1 MFKDLK
7 EYQEITQ
14 LYYNSVNVSEE
25 QREFNRR
32 LDEQEFTEEEALYV
46 IENIDE
52 ISAAVISDLR
62 EEFQVLSEETL
73 TEEDYLDLQEV
84 LGSALVSGIG
94 RKITTKLAR
103 KAGPAIRKGL
113 KTMKTGAKDVL
124 RGGGEVAKGAFKKVK
139 GAVTSKTGKRILG
152 GLGALTG
159 VGLVGGLVNNLRK
172 KGKES
177 RLKDEKK
184 NQTEVKPPV
193 QIGGGNAGGSTDSG
207 GTAGGG
213 KQETKPPKQTET
225 KPEPPKQTE
234 TKPDK
239 PDTKAE
245 VKPETKQKKMHPI
258 EKKNRARFGDA
269 HVDKL
274 KNKQKDFKA
283 MKKGEMSKADFIKAY
298 PKSITAQKAA
308 GLRDHTEWDAY
319 DKVLEYLFSTDQ
331 VDTIEEANYV
341 MMEMD
346 QETIGSIVYEVN
358 EFLEEG
364 FIDNLKAG
372 VSKVKTSASNL
383 GDKIKKKAS
392 NVISKVKNKVD
403 VAQKTLNPA
412 SKENKKIREK
422 QAIQKDDSATTSEKQ
437 TAKAQEMAYKRKRSN
452 KSIAD
457 IKAENKAKMIANAK
471 KRNEKFQKDKMKK

>member
-14 LYYNSVNVSEE
+14 LYYNSVNISEE

-52 ISAAVISDLR
+52 VTATVINDLQ

-73 TEEDYLDLQEV
+73 TEEDYLNLQEV
-84 LGSALVSGIG
+84 LGGALIG
-94 RKITTKLAR
+94 GLTRKINTKLAR

-113 KTMKTGAKDVL
+113 KTMKTGAGDVL
-124 RGGGEVAKGAFKKVK
+124 RGGKDVAKSALSKVSGVVKKVAPK
-139 GAVTSKTGKRILG
+139 VLKAAPLLGAG
-152 GLGALTG
+152 GLAAA
-159 VGLVGGLVNNLRK
+159 GLIGGINALRK

-193 QIGGGNAGGSTDSG
+193 TPDTGDKGGN
-207 GTAGGG
+207 
-213 KQETKPPKQTET
+213 KQTET
-225 KPEPPKQTE
+225 KPDPKPETKTEVKPETKTEVKPEPPKQTE
-234 TKPDK
+234 TEKPK
-239 PDTKAE
+239 
-245 VKPETKQKKMHPI
+245 KKMSSI

-274 KNKQKDFKA
+274 KSKQKDFKK

-319 DKVLEYLFSTDQ
+319 DMVLEYLFSTEQ
-331 VDTIEEANYV
+331 VSSIEEANYV

-346 QETIGSIVYEVN
+346 QETIGSIVSEVRYV
-358 EFLEEG
+358 LDEG

-372 VSKVKTSASNL
+372 VSKVKTAAGNVK
-383 GDKIKKKAS
+383 DTAVKTTKK
-392 NVISKVKNKVD
+392 VISKGKDILSSKNKV
-403 VAQKTLNPA
+403 KTLNPL
-412 SKENKKIREK
+412 SKENIKIRDK
-422 QAIQKDDSATTSEKQ
+422 KASMTDDNKGKVKSQISAI
-437 TAKAQEMAYKRKRSN
+437 KRKRDG
-452 KSIAD
+452 KTIAD
-457 IKAENKAKMIANAK
+457 VQAANKEKMRAAAKA
-471 KRNEKFQKDKMKK
+471 RNEKFKKDRMKK

>member
-84 LGSALVSGIG
+84 IGGALIG
-94 RKITTKLAR
+94 GLTRKINTKLAR
-103 KAGPAIRKGL
+103 KAGPVIRKGL
-113 KTMKTGAKDVL
+113 KTMKTGAGDVL
-124 RGGGEVAKGAFKKVK
+124 RGGTEVAKGAFKKVK
-139 GAVTSKTGKRILG
+139 GAITSKTGKRILG

-159 VGLVGGLVNNLRK
+159 VGLVGGLVNSLRK

-207 GTAGGG
+207 GTAGGDKG
-213 KQETKPPKQTET
+213 GEKT
-225 KPEPPKQTE
+225 PEPPKEVDPPKATETE
-234 TKPDK
+234 TKK
-239 PDTKAE
+239 
-245 VKPETKQKKMHPI
+245 KKMHPI

-274 KNKQKDFKA
+274 KNKQKDFKK

-383 GDKIKKKAS
+383 KDKIKKKAS
-392 NVISKVKNKVD
+392 NVISNVKNKVD

-471 KRNEKFQKDKMKK
+471 ARNEKFQKDKMKK

>member
-14 LYYNSVNVSEE
+14 LYYDSVNISEE

-46 IENIDE
+46 LENIDE
-52 ISAAVISDLR
+52 VTATVINDLQ

-73 TEEDYLDLQEV
+73 TEEDYLDLQEI
-84 LGSALVSGIG
+84 LESALLSGLG
-94 RKITTKLAR
+94 RKIGTKLAR

-113 KTMKTGAKDVL
+113 KTMKTGAGDVL
-124 RGGGEVAKGAFKKVK
+124 RGGADVAKGAFKKVK
-139 GAVTSKTGKRILG
+139 GAVTSKTGKRVLG
-152 GLGALTG
+152 GLGAITG
-159 VGLVGGLVNNLRK
+159 VGLLGGLVNNLRK

-184 NQTEVKPPV
+184 NQTEVKPPTIV
-193 QIGGGNAGGSTDSG
+193 QVGGGNAGGSTDSG
-207 GTAGGG
+207 GTAGGDKG
-213 KQETKPPKQTET
+213 GQKT
-225 KPEPPKQTE
+225 PEPPKGVEPPKATE
-234 TKPDK
+234 TEKPK
-239 PDTKAE
+239 
-245 VKPETKQKKMHPI
+245 KKMSSI

-274 KNKQKDFKA
+274 KNKQKDFKK

-298 PKSITAQKAA
+298 PKSITAQTAA

-331 VDTIEEANYV
+331 VDTIEEANYI

-346 QETIGSIVYEVN
+346 QETIGSIVYEVD

-372 VSKVKTSASNL
+372 VDKVKKVAGNVKDTAV
-383 GDKIKKKAS
+383 KTTKK
-392 NVISKVKNKVD
+392 VVSKGKDILSSKNKV
-403 VAQKTLNPA
+403 KTLNPL
-412 SKENKKIREK
+412 SKENKKIRDKKAGMTDENK
-422 QAIQKDDSATTSEKQ
+422 GKTISQINAI
-437 TAKAQEMAYKRKRSN
+437 KRKRDG

-457 IKAENKAKMIANAK
+457 VQAANKEKMRAAARA
-471 KRNEKFQKDKMKK
+471 RNEKFKNRNK

>member
-14 LYYNSVNVSEE
+14 LYYDSVNISEE

-46 IENIDE
+46 LENIDE
-52 ISAAVISDLR
+52 VTATVINDLQ

-84 LGSALVSGIG
+84 LGSALAAGIG
-94 RKITTKLAR
+94 RKISTKIAR
-103 KAGPAIRKGL
+103 KAGPAIRKGF
-113 KTMKTGAKDVL
+113 KTMKTGAGDVL
-124 RGGGEVAKGAFKKVK
+124 RGGVEVGKGALKKIK
-139 GAVTSKTGKRILG
+139 GAVTSKTGKRVLG

-159 VGLVGGLVNNLRK
+159 VGLLGGLVNNLRK

-207 GTAGGG
+207 GTAGGDKG
-213 KQETKPPKQTET
+213 GQKT
-225 KPEPPKQTE
+225 PEPPK
-234 TKPDK
+234 
-239 PDTKAE
+239 E
-245 VKPETKQKKMHPI
+245 VKPPKATETEKPKKKMSSI

-274 KNKQKDFKA
+274 KNKQKDFKK

-298 PKSITAQKAA
+298 PKSITAQTAA

-331 VDTIEEANYV
+331 VDTIEEANYI

-346 QETIGSIVYEVN
+346 QETIGSIVYEVD

-372 VSKVKTSASNL
+372 VSKVKKVVKKGVDAVKSAP
-383 GDKIKKKAS
+383 GVVKDKVVKRVERRKE
-392 NVISKVKNKVD
+392 NVAI
-403 VAQKTLNPA
+403 
-412 SKENKKIREK
+412 NKKIKEK
-422 QAIQKDDSATTSEKQ
+422 QSGDDAGSGKT
-437 TAKAQEMAYKRKRSN
+437 KAQVMALNRKKEKLNNPKEYERKQNMSGADRAKEMARARL
-452 KSIAD
+452 A
-457 IKAENKAKMIANAK
+457 AK
-471 KRNEKFQKDKMKK
+471 K

>member
-14 LYYNSVNVSEE
+14 LYYDSVNISEE

-46 IENIDE
+46 LENIDE
-52 ISAAVISDLR
+52 VTATVINDLQ

-84 LGSALVSGIG
+84 LGSALAAGIG
-94 RKITTKLAR
+94 RKISTKIAR
-103 KAGPAIRKGL
+103 KAGPAIRKGF
-113 KTMKTGAKDVL
+113 KTMKTGAGDVL
-124 RGGGEVAKGAFKKVK
+124 RGGAEVAKGAFKKVK
-139 GAVTSKTGKRILG
+139 GAVTSKTGKRVLG

-159 VGLVGGLVNNLRK
+159 VGLLGGLVNNLRK

-207 GTAGGG
+207 GTAGGDKG
-213 KQETKPPKQTET
+213 GQKT
-225 KPEPPKQTE
+225 PEPPK
-234 TKPDK
+234 
-239 PDTKAE
+239 E
-245 VKPETKQKKMHPI
+245 VKPPKATETEKPKKKMSSI

-274 KNKQKDFKA
+274 KNKQKDFKK

-298 PKSITAQKAA
+298 PKSITAQTAA

-331 VDTIEEANYV
+331 VDTIEEANYI

-346 QETIGSIVYEVN
+346 QETIGSIVYEVD

-372 VSKVKTSASNL
+372 VSKVKKVVKKGVDAVKSAP
-383 GDKIKKKAS
+383 GVVKDKVVKRVERRKE
-392 NVISKVKNKVD
+392 NVAI
-403 VAQKTLNPA
+403 
-412 SKENKKIREK
+412 NKKIKEK
-422 QAIQKDDSATTSEKQ
+422 QSGDDAGSGKTKAQVMALNRKKEKLNNPQ
-437 TAKAQEMAYKRKRSN
+437 EYAKKQAMTGAEKAQALAKARL
-452 KSIAD
+452 
-457 IKAENKAKMIANAK
+457 AK
-471 KRNEKFQKDKMKK
+471 K

>member
-7 EYQEITQ
+7 EYQEITRI
-14 LYYNSVNVSEE
+14 YNESINLSEE

-52 ISAAVISDLR
+52 VTATVINDLQ

-84 LGSALVSGIG
+84 LGGALIG
-94 RKITTKLAR
+94 GLTRKINTKLAR

-113 KTMKTGAKDVL
+113 KTMKTGAGDVF
-124 RGGGEVAKGAFKKVK
+124 RGGKEVAKGAFKKVK
-139 GAVTSKTGKRILG
+139 GAVTSPTGKKVLG
-152 GLGALTG
+152 TLAGLSGIGLLAKG
-159 VGLVGGLVNNLRK
+159 VNALRK

-213 KQETKPPKQTET
+213 KQETKPETKTEVKPET
-225 KPEPPKQTE
+225 KTEVKPEPPKQTE
-234 TKPDK
+234 TEKPK
-239 PDTKAE
+239 
-245 VKPETKQKKMHPI
+245 KKMSSI

-274 KNKQKDFKA
+274 KAKQVDFKA
-283 MKKGEMSKADFIKAY
+283 MRKGTMSKDDFIKKY

-319 DKVLEYLFSTDQ
+319 DMVLEYLFSTEQ
-331 VDTIEEANYV
+331 VSSIEEANYV

-346 QETIGSIVYEVN
+346 QETIGSIVSEVRYV
-358 EFLEEG
+358 LDEG

-372 VSKVKTSASNL
+372 VNKVKTAAGNVK
-383 GDKIKKKAS
+383 DTAVKTTKK
-392 NVISKVKNKVD
+392 VISKGKDILSSKNKV
-403 VAQKTLNPA
+403 KTLNPL
-412 SKENKKIREK
+412 SKENIKIRDK
-422 QAIQKDDSATTSEKQ
+422 KASMTDDNKGKVKSQISAI
-437 TAKAQEMAYKRKRSN
+437 KRKRDG
-452 KSIAD
+452 KTIAD
-457 IKAENKAKMIANAK
+457 VQAANKEKMRAAAKA
-471 KRNEKFQKDKMKK
+471 RNEKFKKDRMKK